1 MSDILDKIEVKY
13 GSFGLF
19 FVVAVMVLFSI
30 IVSFAWIILSIAYV
44 WPIFVPFLMASYMIY
59 KSTRD

>member
-1 MSDILDKIEVKY
+1 MSDILDKTEGKY

-30 IVSFAWIILSIAYV
+30 IVSFAWIILSIAYI
-44 WPIFVPFLMASYMIY
+44 WPILAPFLIASYMIY
-59 KSTRD
+59 KSTSD